1 MTYFDQ
7 GISPK
12 RQPHWR
18 SKLITVAIFTVLLGF
33 VGINAYEQAP
43 AGASPGIAYTYN
55 NYGPSTTHE
64 LMCRGNANY
73 PDGHDLPGG
82 TFSQTMIVPAGVA
95 TINTVEIEM
104 DPVSTMTVSLTLSV
118 NGTNEASASATPN
131 GNTYFYFANV
141 FVVQG
146 QSVTLNFSLS
156 DSGDAANGQL
166 DNVYQAG
173 AGGGVFTYTNSC
185 VQGIVNGHETSG
197 SSTSETLRAIVSG
210 NAVPKPTATIASPAG
225 GATYAVGQSV
235 PTSFTCTD
243 GSNGPGISSC
253 LDSNGSTSPGSLNT
267 STPGNYTYTV
277 TATSSD
283 GQTGTDSISYT
294 VAGTPTATI
303 ASLAGGATYAV
314 GQSVPT
320 SFTCTDGS
328 NGPGISSCL
337 DSNGSTSPGSLNTST
352 PGNYTYTVTATSS
365 DGQTGTDSISYTVT
379 PCGGTITRCI
389 TSPTRKS
396 VSVGSQFSFPVT
408 TSGSPTPSIKAKG
421 KLPKGVGFNKR
432 THMLSGTPTSTKTKS
447 AIGTYPMTITA
458 TFGKGKTK
466 DVVTQ
471 SFTLT
476 VT

>member
-1 MTYFDQ
+1 M
-7 GISPK
+7 
-12 RQPHWR
+12 
-18 SKLITVAIFTVLLGF
+18 AIFTVLLGF

-294 VAGTPTATI
+294 V
-303 ASLAGGATYAV
+303 
-314 GQSVPT
+314 
-320 SFTCTDGS
+320 
-328 NGPGISSCL
+328 
-337 DSNGSTSPGSLNTST
+337 
-352 PGNYTYTVTATSS
+352 
-365 DGQTGTDSISYTVT
+365 T